1 MKVKLFEKNSK
12 SKRIVAAKSR
22 KLKIM
27 NKKKKERG
35 RNRVFVRKKNIF
47 FSSHLKIKIII
58 NK

>member
-27 NKKKKERG
+27 NKKKKKKKEEETECLLERKIY
-35 RNRVFVRKKNIF
+35 F
-47 FSSHLKIKIII
+47 SHLI
-58 NK
+58 